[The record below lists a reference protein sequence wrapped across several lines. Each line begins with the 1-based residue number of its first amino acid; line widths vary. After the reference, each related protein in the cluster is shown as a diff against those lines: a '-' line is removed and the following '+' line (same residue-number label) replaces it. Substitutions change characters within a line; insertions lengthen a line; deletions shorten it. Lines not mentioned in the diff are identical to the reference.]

1 MVISLKDK
9 PDAGLNMVI
18 SPKDVLDASLNMVIP
33 PKDVPVL
40 DAGLNMQFYLRMYL
54 T

>member
-1 MVISLKDK
+1 MVISPKDVL
-9 PDAGLNMVI
+9 DSGLSMVI

-40 DAGLNMQFYLRMYL
+40 DAGLNM
-54 T
+54 